1 MKKVIYSAVI
11 ALTLVLAACHNSGQP
26 KDKKAKLEELKKQQA
41 GIQQQIADLEKELN
55 IKDTSAAT
63 TVVGVS
69 AAEPSTFKHYLEV
82 QARVESDE
90 NIFVVPRVPAVITSV
105 KVQRGDRVRKGQVLA
120 TMDPGP
126 LAASIQQVKT
136 QLQLASNIYER
147 QKNLWSQKIGTEVQY
162 IQAKSNMEA
171 LQAQVASMN
180 EQLSMYTMTAP
191 IDGTVDDL
199 NLKTGEMPTPG
210 TGGIRIV
217 NYAKSKVLADI
228 SESYLG
234 KIKAGDE
241 VIVNFP
247 DINQQI
253 TTTVKTVSSAV
264 NTNNRTFT
272 VEIAVDAAKYN
283 LHPNMIA
290 VVKINDYTNKS
301 VITVPMNAVQH
312 DEQGSFVYVLT
323 QEGGNNVVHKKSI
336 QPGQNYGNQLE
347 VLSGLNAGDKVIT
360 TGYQNVAEGQNV
372 SL

>member
-11 ALTLVLAACHNSGQP
+11 AFTLVLAACHNAGQP
-26 KDKKAKLEELKKQQA
+26 KDKKAKLEALKKQQTE
-41 GIQQQIADLEKELN
+41 IQQQIADLEKELN
-55 IKDTSAAT
+55 IADTSAAS
-63 TVVGVS
+63 TVVGVT
-69 AAEPSTFKHYLEV
+69 AAQPSVFKHYLEV
-82 QARVESDE
+82 QGRVESDE
-90 NIFVVPRVPAVITSV
+90 NIFVVPRAMGVLTSV
-105 KVQRGDRVRKGQVLA
+105 RVQRGDKVHKGQVLA

-126 LAASIQQVKT
+126 LSASLQQVKT

-147 QKNLWSQKIGTEVQY
+147 QKNLWNQKIGTEVQY

-171 LQAQVASMN
+171 LQAQLASMN
-180 EQLSMYTMTAP
+180 EQLSMYTVTAP

-199 NLKTGEMPTPG
+199 NLKTGEMPALG
-210 TGGIRIV
+210 GGIRIV

-228 SESYLG
+228 AESYLG

-253 TTTVKTVSSAV
+253 TTTVKTVSSAI
-264 NTNNRTFT
+264 NTASRTFA
-272 VEIAVDAAKYN
+272 VEITVDAAKYN

-312 DEQGSFVYVLT
+312 DEQGSFVYVLS
-323 QEGGNNVVHKKSI
+323 QDGGKNTAHKKSI
-336 QPGQNYGNQLE
+336 KAGQNYGNQLE

-372 SL
+372 AL